1 MKPIN
6 AFNGHTRFLILMSC
20 DCYAIVNK
28 VLLTINFLIIYT
40 ETHILSI
47 FTEFEAIIIQF

>member
-6 AFNGHTRFLILMSC
+6 AFNRHTRFLILMSS

-28 VLLTINFLIIYT
+28 VLLALNFLIYYT
-40 ETHILSI
+40 ETYILYLL
-47 FTEFEAIIIQF
+47 TEFEAIIIQF